1 MNTMPANVT
10 LFRSPLSWVLIAGLV
25 GGLAEVAWVSLY
37 AALTPLDGATVGR
50 EITETV
56 FGDAAG
62 GAYAP
67 FFGFGI
73 HMVLSIALA
82 AAFTV
87 ALWRWAAHAGKAGIL
102 GASIGTLAAIWAM
115 NFFVVLPATNPAFVG
130 LMPLS
135 VTFTSKML
143 FGAAMGLALCRVPR
157 RSPA

>member
-1 MNTMPANVT
+1 MNTMSANAT
-10 LFRSPLSWVLIAGLV
+10 PFRSPLNWVLLAGLV

-50 EITETV
+50 EITATV
-56 FGDAAG
+56 FGNAAG

-67 FFGFGI
+67 LFGFGI

-82 AAFTV
+82 AVFTV
-87 ALWRWAAHAGKAGIL
+87 VLWRWAARAGKAGIV
-102 GASIGTLAAIWAM
+102 GASVATLAAIWAM
-115 NFFVVLPATNPAFVG
+115 NFFVVLPAANPAFVG

-143 FGAAMGLALCRVPR
+143 FGAAMGFALCGASR
-157 RSPA
+157 RSRA